1 MRLLQPK
8 IPEDI
13 QQHVKND
20 KNKIKNFKN
29 LFLIVQQFYNL
40 KSLSLTCFNQL
51 TKTEEK
57 LLFYLLKKLYPSK
70 FNTDKITFIQLQQLK
85 KISSKKRNEEKIKQ
99 IWKRFLRK
107 IYDDFKIQ
115 KNDIKET
122 DSDKKP
128 TDKWKEFYIYM
139 FQDLINKEIY
149 NLDLVMDICTEKT
162 IGLVNSS
169 KKKNLTSL
177 KNWKC
182 LNKISAMKK
191 IPASF
196 RYLVSKSPKYLKIFE
211 DYLNVNNSKGIV
223 MLMKKIIKNKL
234 YNLFCQWETKFTEL
248 NCDHTKF
255 LSQVQ
260 IQIKKKKFKLPWL
273 LSNVKNSIDYCLL
286 DIRHHKL
293 AKKFESIRKNHYSFN
308 SI

>member
-122 DSDKKP
+122 DSDNNQGNLN
-128 TDKWKEFYIYM
+128 F
-139 FQDLINKEIY
+139 FFLICI
-149 NLDLVMDICTEKT
+149 
-162 IGLVNSS
+162 
-169 KKKNLTSL
+169 
-177 KNWKC
+177 
-182 LNKISAMKK
+182 
-191 IPASF
+191 
-196 RYLVSKSPKYLKIFE
+196 
-211 DYLNVNNSKGIV
+211 
-223 MLMKKIIKNKL
+223 
-234 YNLFCQWETKFTEL
+234 
-248 NCDHTKF
+248 
-255 LSQVQ
+255 
-260 IQIKKKKFKLPWL
+260 
-273 LSNVKNSIDYCLL
+273 
-286 DIRHHKL
+286 
-293 AKKFESIRKNHYSFN
+293 
-308 SI
+308 